1 MCCHC
6 INRREFL
13 GLTAA
18 GITGASFGLAS
29 PVFSNQPREEE
40 WNPEKPLI
48 VTGKTLKVQP
58 VLTYR
63 IAERRF
69 QRSWR
74 EWGGVQTEEA
84 KSEEVN
90 RISKELNSLSADFPM
105 KINPVVAV
113 KTAEEAINVR
123 ENSDYDVMVIYAAQG
138 RVQILDGCI
147 SEEKQNIIFLRH
159 RSGPINDWYENIHNK
174 FLRRS
179 GKEFELDRYI
189 YPAGLDINDC
199 VVDEYSDLLWRLRA
213 FYGVKNFIG
222 SRIVALGGP
231 MGWGCPQSPKIA
243 QEKYKINII
252 EVTYDELERRI
263 KSARANRNLVSKAEE
278 WTERYLSLPNT
289 TLITDRKFVVNAFI
303 LYSIFKDFMRE
314 NDAPAFTIRNCMSTV
329 IPIAETTACLSLSLI
344 NDEGYMA
351 FCESDFNAI
360 PSGILMHYISG
371 KPVFLN
377 DPTLPHHGIVT
388 AAHCTAPRRLDG
400 KNYSPAEI
408 VTHYESEYGA
418 TPKVLLNKGD
428 EITMVAPDGLQV
440 RWVCF
445 KGTIEENTYY
455 DICRSQYDFIIHG
468 NWKKFLEEHRGFHW
482 MMALGDYTK
491 EIGYAVRKIG
501 LDWLNVSE
509 V

>member
-1 MCCHC
+1 
-6 INRREFL
+6 
-13 GLTAA
+13 
-18 GITGASFGLAS
+18 
-29 PVFSNQPREEE
+29 
-40 WNPEKPLI
+40 
-48 VTGKTLKVQP
+48 
-58 VLTYR
+58 
-63 IAERRF
+63 
-69 QRSWR
+69 
-74 EWGGVQTEEA
+74 
-84 KSEEVN
+84 
-90 RISKELNSLSADFPM
+90 
-105 KINPVVAV
+105 
-113 KTAEEAINVR
+113 
-123 ENSDYDVMVIYAAQG
+123 
-138 RVQILDGCI
+138 
-147 SEEKQNIIFLRH
+147 
-159 RSGPINDWYENIHNK
+159 
-174 FLRRS
+174 
-179 GKEFELDRYI
+179 
-189 YPAGLDINDC
+189 
-199 VVDEYSDLLWRLRA
+199 
-213 FYGVKNFIG
+213 
-222 SRIVALGGP
+222 
-231 MGWGCPQSPKIA
+231 
-243 QEKYKINII
+243 
-252 EVTYDELERRI
+252 
-263 KSARANRNLVSKAEE
+263 
-278 WTERYLSLPNT
+278 
-289 TLITDRKFVVNAFI
+289 
-303 LYSIFKDFMRE
+303 
-314 NDAPAFTIRNCMSTV
+314 MSTV

-418 TPKVLLNKGD
+418 THKVILNKGD

-509 V
+509 I